1 MTKQIQR
8 NKILWQG
15 CISLSAKINID
26 KHASFVVEK
35 IINIVKA
42 SSGKLSIKLKDK
54 TAIEL
59 DFGGDTVTVDIVEPK
74 ILGVADQ
81 LESHVGLLE
90 KLRTARRVSEMLNNE
105 GLSISILRKG
115 KKALSIGR
123 NATPSISSLITRS
136 DDIQIDSITQVA
148 KLGSDIKKGN
158 QDYSS

>member
-1 MTKQIQR
+1 
-8 NKILWQG
+8 
-15 CISLSAKINID
+15 
-26 KHASFVVEK
+26 VVEK
-35 IINIVKA
+35 IANVVKA

-54 TAIEL
+54 TAIEFN
-59 DFGGDTVTVDIVEPK
+59 FGGDTVTVDIVEPK
-74 ILGVADQ
+74 ILGMADQ
-81 LESHVGLLE
+81 LERHGGLLE
-90 KLRTARRVSEMLNNE
+90 KIRTARRVSEILNDE

>member
-1 MTKQIQR
+1 LT
-8 NKILWQG
+8 
-15 CISLSAKINID
+15 AETNIEND
-26 KHASFVVEK
+26 ASFLVDK
-35 IINIVKA
+35 IASVVKA

-59 DFGGDTVTVDIVEPK
+59 DFRRDIVTVDIVDPK
-74 ILGVADQ
+74 ILGMAEQ
-81 LESHVGLLE
+81 LDSNIGLFE
-90 KLRTARRVSEMLNNE
+90 KLSTARRVGDILNNK

-148 KLGSDIKKGN
+148 KLDRDMKKANEHNEIKE
-158 QDYSS
+158 

>member
-1 MTKQIQR
+1 
-8 NKILWQG
+8 
-15 CISLSAKINID
+15 
-26 KHASFVVEK
+26 
-35 IINIVKA
+35 
-42 SSGKLSIKLKDK
+42 
-54 TAIEL
+54 
-59 DFGGDTVTVDIVEPK
+59 VTVDIVEPK
-74 ILGVADQ
+74 ILGMADQ
-81 LESHVGLLE
+81 LERHGGLLE
-90 KLRTARRVSEMLNNE
+90 KIRTARRVSEILNDE

>member
-1 MTKQIQR
+1 LTAETKIE
-8 NKILWQG
+8 N
-15 CISLSAKINID
+15 D
-26 KHASFVVEK
+26 ASFLVDK
-35 IINIVKA
+35 IASVVKA

-59 DFGGDTVTVDIVEPK
+59 DFRRDIVTVDIVDPK
-74 ILGVADQ
+74 ILGMAEQ
-81 LESHVGLLE
+81 LDSNIGLFE
-90 KLRTARRVSEMLNNE
+90 KLSTARRVGDILNNK

-148 KLGSDIKKGN
+148 KLDRDMKKANEHNEIKE
-158 QDYSS
+158 

>member
-1 MTKQIQR
+1 M
-8 NKILWQG
+8 
-15 CISLSAKINID
+15 SEEINID
-26 KHASFVVEK
+26 EDASFVVEK
-35 IINIVKA
+35 IANVLKA

-54 TAIEL
+54 TAIEFN
-59 DFGGDTVTVDIVEPK
+59 FGGDTVTVDIVEPK
-74 ILGVADQ
+74 ILGMADQ

-90 KLRTARRVSEMLNNE
+90 KLRTARRVGEILNNE

-158 QDYSS
+158 QDHSS

>member
-1 MTKQIQR
+1 M
-8 NKILWQG
+8 
-15 CISLSAKINID
+15 SEEINID
-26 KHASFVVEK
+26 EDASFVVEK
-35 IINIVKA
+35 IANVLKA

-54 TAIEL
+54 TAIEFN
-59 DFGGDTVTVDIVEPK
+59 FGGDTVTVDIVEPK
-74 ILGVADQ
+74 ILGMADQ

-90 KLRTARRVSEMLNNE
+90 KLRTARRVGEILNNE

-158 QDYSS
+158 QDYNS

>member
-1 MTKQIQR
+1 M
-8 NKILWQG
+8 
-15 CISLSAKINID
+15 SEEINID
-26 KHASFVVEK
+26 EDASFVVEK
-35 IINIVKA
+35 IANVLKA

-54 TAIEL
+54 TAIEFN
-59 DFGGDTVTVDIVEPK
+59 FGGDTVTVDIVEPK
-74 ILGVADQ
+74 ILGMADQ

-90 KLRTARRVSEMLNNE
+90 KLRTARRVGEILNNE

>member
-1 MTKQIQR
+1 M
-8 NKILWQG
+8 
-15 CISLSAKINID
+15 SAEINID
-26 KHASFVVEK
+26 KDVSFLVEK
-35 IINIVKA
+35 IANVVKA

-54 TAIEL
+54 TALEL

-74 ILGVADQ
+74 ILGMADQ

-90 KLRTARRVSEMLNNE
+90 KLRTARRVGDFLNNE

-148 KLGSDIKKGN
+148 KLGSDIKKAN
-158 QDYSS
+158 QDYNS

>member
-1 MTKQIQR
+1 LT
-8 NKILWQG
+8 
-15 CISLSAKINID
+15 AETNIEND
-26 KHASFVVEK
+26 ASFLVDK
-35 IINIVKA
+35 IANVVKA

-59 DFGGDTVTVDIVEPK
+59 DFRRDTVTVDIVDPK
-74 ILGVADQ
+74 ILGMAEQ
-81 LESHVGLLE
+81 LDSNTGLFE
-90 KLRTARRVSEMLNNE
+90 KLSTARRVGDILNNK

-148 KLGSDIKKGN
+148 KLDRDMKKAN
-158 QDYSS
+158 

>member
-1 MTKQIQR
+1 LT
-8 NKILWQG
+8 
-15 CISLSAKINID
+15 AETNIEND
-26 KHASFVVEK
+26 ASFLVDK
-35 IINIVKA
+35 IASVVKA

-59 DFGGDTVTVDIVEPK
+59 DFRRDIVTVDIVDPK
-74 ILGVADQ
+74 ILGMAEQ
-81 LESHVGLLE
+81 LDSNIGLFE
-90 KLRTARRVSEMLNNE
+90 KLSTARRVGDILNNK

-148 KLGSDIKKGN
+148 KLDRDMKKAN
-158 QDYSS
+158 

>member
-1 MTKQIQR
+1 M
-8 NKILWQG
+8 
-15 CISLSAKINID
+15 SEEINID
-26 KHASFVVEK
+26 EDASFVVEK
-35 IINIVKA
+35 IANVLKA

-54 TAIEL
+54 TAIEFN
-59 DFGGDTVTVDIVEPK
+59 FGGDTVTVDIVEPK
-74 ILGVADQ
+74 ILGMADQ

-90 KLRTARRVSEMLNNE
+90 KLRTARRVGEILNNE

-158 QDYSS
+158 QD

>member
-1 MTKQIQR
+1 M
-8 NKILWQG
+8 
-15 CISLSAKINID
+15 SVEINID
-26 KHASFVVEK
+26 EDASFVVEK
-35 IINIVKA
+35 IVNVVKA

-54 TAIEL
+54 TAIEFN
-59 DFGGDTVTVDIVEPK
+59 FGGDTMTVDIVEPK
-74 ILGVADQ
+74 ILGMADQ

-136 DDIQIDSITQVA
+136 DDIQIDSLSQVA

-158 QDYSS
+158 QDYGS

>member
-1 MTKQIQR
+1 M
-8 NKILWQG
+8 
-15 CISLSAKINID
+15 SEEINID
-26 KHASFVVEK
+26 EDASFVVEK
-35 IINIVKA
+35 IANVVKA

-54 TAIEL
+54 TAIEFN
-59 DFGGDTVTVDIVEPK
+59 FGGDTVTVDIVEPK
-74 ILGVADQ
+74 ILGMADQ

-90 KLRTARRVSEMLNNE
+90 KLRTARRVGEILNNE

-158 QDYSS
+158 QGLLVLRS

>member
-1 MTKQIQR
+1 M
-8 NKILWQG
+8 
-15 CISLSAKINID
+15 SEEINID
-26 KHASFVVEK
+26 EDASFVVEK
-35 IINIVKA
+35 IANVVKA
-42 SSGKLSIKLKDK
+42 SSGKLSIKLEDK

-59 DFGGDTVTVDIVEPK
+59 NFGGDTVTVDIVEPK
-74 ILGVADQ
+74 ILGMADQ

-90 KLRTARRVSEMLNNE
+90 KLRTARRVGEILNNE

>member
-1 MTKQIQR
+1 M
-8 NKILWQG
+8 
-15 CISLSAKINID
+15 SEEINID
-26 KHASFVVEK
+26 EDASFVVEK
-35 IINIVKA
+35 IANVLKA

-54 TAIEL
+54 TAIEFN
-59 DFGGDTVTVDIVEPK
+59 FGGDTVTVDIVEPK
-74 ILGVADQ
+74 ILGMADQ

-90 KLRTARRVSEMLNNE
+90 KLRTAKRVGEILNNE

-158 QDYSS
+158 QDYNS